1 MVKRVLSAFEKYP
14 VLGEIFRFLLV
25 GGVATLIDFFVMGV
39 TLYVFEP
46 SAYPNFFGAFIDG
59 ENRSSIVANMVGT
72 GLGFTVGM
80 VVNYCLSILFVFI
93 YTGRAKSALG
103 FLSFALLSA
112 VGLLLHLLGMF
123 LLNELLGV
131 NEWVVKILMT
141 AVVLVYN
148 YLSKKAFI
156 FKKQANEKGRGEKE

>member
-1 MVKRVLSAFEKYP
+1 MIKRIRSAFGKYP

-39 TLYVFEP
+39 TLYAFEP
-46 SAYPNFFGAFIDG
+46 SAYPNFFSAFIDG

-72 GLGFTVGM
+72 GLGFAVGM
-80 VVNYCLSILFVFI
+80 VVNYFLSVLFVFI
-93 YTGRAKSALG
+93 YKGRAKSAVG

-112 VGLLLHLLGMF
+112 VGLFLHLLGMY

-131 NEWVVKILMT
+131 NEWLVKILMT

-148 YLSKKAFI
+148 YVSKKTFI
-156 FKKQANEKGRGEKE
+156 FKEASAPQERGKRE